1 MRASFKSIASIF
13 LSLFCVTALYFGEFF
28 TLVLL
33 YGSLS
38 GFRFLLLCEFDSV
51 VYHDLAVDGL
61 AHLDVIL
68 VVIMHG
74 KGIYLLIGQTCT
86 PHSLDFRQDVGNA
99 LVYVLA
105 LFAEILRKEFIV

>member
-38 GFRFLLLCEFDSV
+38 GFRFLLLREFDGV
-51 VYHDLAVDGL
+51 VHHHLAGIGL
-61 AHLDVIL
+61 AYFY
-68 VVIMHG
+68 VV
-74 KGIYLLIGQTCT
+74 LI
-86 PHSLDFRQDVGNA
+86 
-99 LVYVLA
+99 
-105 LFAEILRKEFIV
+105 IVMLITTRDKHYYPK

>member
-38 GFRFLLLCEFDSV
+38 GFRFLLFREFNGMV
-51 VYHDLAVDGL
+51 HHHFAGVGL
-61 AHLDVIL
+61 ADLYVVLVI
-68 VVIMHG
+68 VM
-74 KGIYLLIGQTCT
+74 LITT
-86 PHSLDFRQDVGNA
+86 RDNHYYP
-99 LVYVLA
+99 
-105 LFAEILRKEFIV
+105 K